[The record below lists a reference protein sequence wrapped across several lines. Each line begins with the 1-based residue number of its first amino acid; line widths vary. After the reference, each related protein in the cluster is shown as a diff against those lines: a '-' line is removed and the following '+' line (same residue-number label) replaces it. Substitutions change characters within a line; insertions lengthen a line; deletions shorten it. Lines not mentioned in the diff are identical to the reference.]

1 MERKLDDS
9 EIGVWK
15 LYSYYALSAEEQIF
29 WIGKAE
35 EWFVEEDDLER
46 YSRNFLI
53 GVALS
58 LNEYFRFF
66 DYGTDETESIAK
78 ELCDFIESKL
88 SDCYGDFFSISKIPY
103 SMDWDWIREIAN
115 MILTLTGYGRANFRK
130 PLDINEYIEAYDYVF
145 QPRRNKG
152 KQEKRSKKEIISYRK

>member
-1 MERKLDDS
+1 MFINGSEEIIKRKLDDS

-58 LNEYFRFF
+58 LSEYFRFF
-66 DYGTDETESIAK
+66 DYGTD
-78 ELCDFIESKL
+78 
-88 SDCYGDFFSISKIPY
+88 
-103 SMDWDWIREIAN
+103 
-115 MILTLTGYGRANFRK
+115 
-130 PLDINEYIEAYDYVF
+130 
-145 QPRRNKG
+145 
-152 KQEKRSKKEIISYRK
+152 